1 MKTRLALIITL
12 FLTGALSIACHDEDN
27 GGNNA
32 PAPKT
37 LEAFAEDF
45 PDAQNV
51 SWERK
56 KGYDVAYF
64 TLPAA
69 RAAAAGQNSAW
80 YSTGSDRCT
89 YAKIEITWEQL
100 QQEAPAVAAAWE
112 ASSYKKEGYIL
123 DDIDRKSYA
132 SGDAPTYKLEAEL
145 RGSEYE
151 LVYKHDG
158 TLISERLDADDTDER
173 DEDDPAPLEVL
184 DLIALNL
191 PGAVVLESETDID
204 HGRTTYE
211 VEIAYLR
218 GQSRIEAELYFDA
231 QYALLFAAQEIDERD
246 YTAVL
251 PSAVQAKFR
260 ELAAGNEMEDVA
272 KIHTS
277 FADFKA
283 DTDARYMMTVEIED
297 ADREQEITYVVDAA
311 GNLLEQYAA

>member
-1 MKTRLALIITL
+1 MKPRFALIITL
-12 FLTGALSIACHDEDN
+12 FLTGALSIACHDEGN

-32 PAPKT
+32 PAPTT

-64 TLPAA
+64 TLPAV

-123 DDIDRKSYA
+123 DDIDRKSYV
-132 SGDAPTYKLEAEL
+132 SGDAPTYKLEAEF
-145 RGSEYE
+145 RSSEYE
-151 LVYKHDG
+151 LVYKQDG

-173 DEDDPAPLEVL
+173 TKT
-184 DLIALNL
+184 IR
-191 PGAVVLESETDID
+191 
-204 HGRTTYE
+204 HRW
-211 VEIAYLR
+211 
-218 GQSRIEAELYFDA
+218 
-231 QYALLFAAQEIDERD
+231 
-246 YTAVL
+246 
-251 PSAVQAKFR
+251 
-260 ELAAGNEMEDVA
+260 
-272 KIHTS
+272 
-277 FADFKA
+277 
-283 DTDARYMMTVEIED
+283 RYST
-297 ADREQEITYVVDAA
+297 
-311 GNLLEQYAA
+311 